1 MRQRGSPMWFG
12 RAGVVLMTAVALN
25 LASSACK
32 ESPPATGQTEKRDY
46 SSLFL
51 KATFHMYEPVAGYGG
66 RIAGT
71 RLGWETNADGW
82 GVIVNVPPGT
92 WVVNSGLGPR
102 WRADT
107 LDFVAGQQETLWI
120 DILAWPT
127 YRMDGSLDTAAT
139 SQRRIKP

>member
-92 WVVNSGLGPR
+92 WVEVASGHARFRRGT
-102 WRADT
+102 AGNA
-107 LDFVAGQQETLWI
+107 LD
-120 DILAWPT
+120 
-127 YRMDGSLDTAAT
+127 
-139 SQRRIKP
+139 